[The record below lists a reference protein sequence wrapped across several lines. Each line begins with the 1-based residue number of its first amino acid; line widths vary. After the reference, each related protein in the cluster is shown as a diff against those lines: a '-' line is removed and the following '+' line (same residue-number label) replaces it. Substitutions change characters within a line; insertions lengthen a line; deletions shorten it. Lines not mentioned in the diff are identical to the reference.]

1 MSEKLLRH
9 IDYSKVNVTGGFWK
23 KRQDLSRKTTVK
35 AVYDRFTDTGR
46 FAALNCDWTEGKP
59 FQPHVYWDSDV
70 AKWLEG
76 AIYTNAKNPNPS
88 LERKINK
95 IIDTFLKNQTPEGY
109 FNSHFQTQEQ
119 EMRFQ
124 KMNDHELYCAGHWM
138 EAAAAHYQATGDR
151 RFLDALSRYTDYIV
165 KRFVED
171 KDTGFE
177 VPGHEEIELAL
188 LRMYDATGE
197 KKYLDLSLHFLNL
210 RGVHPRPLSE
220 DHKHADLCH
229 YAQNHK
235 PVREQTEAVGHAV
248 RAVYLYTA
256 MADAAAKTGDET
268 LKDACETLFRDITE
282 KKMFITGS
290 IGSSA
295 KGEAFTVDYD
305 LFNLVA
311 YSETCASIGLIFFA
325 QKMLSMEADSRYSDV
340 IETAL
345 YNCFLASTSLDGKA
359 FYYENPQEIV
369 PYLHTRDGGASSIRW
384 PRMLRSE
391 VFTCS
396 CCPPNIVRLVPSL
409 GNYLCSVKE
418 DTVYVHQYLQAEA
431 DLGNGRTL
439 KIDTKYPRNG
449 KVTVTVTGGD
459 GTLALRVPG
468 WCKSHGYETVK
479 GYTYLE
485 AKDGVPVTVEFPM
498 KVQLIE
504 ARPDAVFNCGRYAV
518 RRGPVLYCAEE
529 KDNGKH
535 LRDLCLNAR
544 NRWKTGIHPELGV
557 PTLTGKATRRIFEDE
572 TVLYREKSD
581 ERKTVDVT
589 LIPYYAICNRGEN
602 EMLLWLQAK

>member
-1 MSEKLLRH
+1 MKH
-9 IDYSKVNVTGGFWK
+9 IDFSRVNITGGFWK
-23 KRQDLSRKTTVK
+23 KRQDLSRKSTVK
-35 AVYDRFTDTGR
+35 AVYNRFTETGR

-70 AKWLEG
+70 AKWMEG
-76 AIYTNAKNPNPS
+76 ALYTNRQHPNQS
-88 LERKINK
+88 LEKKINK

-119 EMRFQ
+119 ENRFR

-138 EAAAAHYQATGDR
+138 EAAVAHFEATGDR
-151 RFLDALSRYTDYIV
+151 RFIDALGRYADYIA

-197 KKYLDLSLHFLNL
+197 KKYLDLALHFLNL
-210 RGVHPRPLSE
+210 RGVHPR
-220 DHKHADLCH
+220 DLIENSGWANAH

-256 MADAAAKTGDET
+256 MADAAEKTGDEG
-268 LKDACETLFRDITE
+268 LKTACEALFRDITE

-295 KGEAFTVDYD
+295 KGEAFTVPYD

-325 QKMLSMEADSRYSDV
+325 QRMLKNQPDSRYSDV
-340 IETAL
+340 IERAL

-369 PYLHTRDGGASSIRW
+369 PYLHTRDNGGSAIRW
-384 PRMLRSE
+384 PKMLRSE
-391 VFTCS
+391 VFGCS
-396 CCPPNIVRLVPSL
+396 CCPPNIVRLVPAL
-409 GNYLCSVKE
+409 GGYIASTE
-418 DTVYVHQYLQAEA
+418 DDRIYIHQYMQAEV
-431 DLGNGRTL
+431 DLGDGVVLN
-439 KIDTKYPRNG
+439 IDTKYPQNG
-449 KVTVTVTGGD
+449 KVTFTLRGGD
-459 GTLALRVPG
+459 RKISFRVPG
-468 WCKSHGYETVK
+468 WCTNHSYETEK
-479 GYTYLE
+479 GYATLE
-485 AKDGVPVTVEFPM
+485 AKDGVPVTVDFPM
-498 KVQLIE
+498 KVKFIE
-504 ARPDAVFNCGRYAV
+504 ARPDAVFNCGRCAV
-518 RRGPVLYCAEE
+518 QRGPVLYCAEAH
-529 KDNGKH
+529 DNGKN
-535 LRDLCLNAR
+535 LRDLQIDSRCR
-544 NRWKTGIHPELGV
+544 FKQGIHPELKV
-557 PTLTGKATRRIFEDE
+557 PTLTGRATRRIFEDE
-572 TVLYREKSD
+572 AVLYRER
-581 ERKTVDVT
+581 ENRLQKTDIT
-589 LIPYYAICNRGEN
+589 LIPYYAIANRGED
-602 EMLLWLQAK
+602 EMLLWFNVK

>member
-1 MSEKLLRH
+1 MSETKLRH
-9 IDYSKVNVTGGFWK
+9 IDFSNTRITGGFWK
-23 KRQDLSRKTTVK
+23 KKQDMARKTTVW
-35 AVYDRFTDTGR
+35 AVYDRFKETGR
-46 FAALNCDWTEGKP
+46 FDALNCDWVEGKP
-59 FQPHVYWDSDV
+59 NQPHVYWDSDV

-76 AIYTNAKNPNPS
+76 AIYMNRQHPS
-88 LERKINK
+88 ARLQRKIDK
-95 IIDTFLKNQTPEGY
+95 TIDTFLKNQTPEGY

-119 EMRFQ
+119 ENRFQ
-124 KMNDHELYCAGHWM
+124 HMNDHELYCAGHWM
-138 EAAAAHYQATGDR
+138 EAAVAHFEATADR
-151 RFLDALSRYTDYIV
+151 RFIDALGRYADYIV
-165 KRFVED
+165 HRFVEL

-210 RGVHPRPLSE
+210 RGVHPRPLTQ
-220 DHKHADLCH
+220 DHKHANLSG

-256 MADAAAKTGDET
+256 MADAAKKTGDKE
-268 LKDACETLFRDITE
+268 LKAVCETLFRDITE

-311 YSETCASIGLIFFA
+311 YSETCASIGLIYFC
-325 QKMLSMEADSRYSDV
+325 QKMLAMDADSRYADV

-345 YNCFLASTSLDGKA
+345 YNCFLASTSLDGRA

-369 PYLHTRDGGASSIRW
+369 PYLHTRDGGSSAIRW
-384 PRMLRSE
+384 PKMLRSE

-396 CCPPNIVRLVPSL
+396 CCPPNIVRLFPSL
-409 GNYLCSVKE
+409 GNYIASVDE
-418 DTVYVHQYLQAEA
+418 DTVYVHQYMQSET
-431 DLGNGRTL
+431 DLGNGKIL
-439 KIDTKYPRNG
+439 KIDTKYPDNG

-459 GTLALRVPG
+459 TRLALRVPG
-468 WCKSHGYETVK
+468 WCKKHAYETVK

-485 AKDGVPVTVEFPM
+485 VKDGVPVTFDFPM
-498 KVQLIE
+498 AVRLME
-504 ARPDAVFNCGRYAV
+504 ARPDALFNCGRYAV
-518 RRGPVLYCAEE
+518 QRGPVLYCAEE
-529 KDNGKH
+529 KDNGKN

-544 NRWKTGIHPELGV
+544 NRWKRDIHPQLGV
-557 PTLTGKATRRIFEDE
+557 PTLTGKGTRRIFDDE

-581 ERKTVDVT
+581 ARTPVDVT